1 MQYFEGDNDRVKY
14 MMMLCYPDEDLSV
27 EDKDDI
33 ETMKAA
39 SATLAIL
46 TTESRV
52 VCGRILTCIKSP
64 LDILIWLVANP
75 IIDLQLRGI
84 TICRNVIKMD
94 PEMAE
99 RIVGSQL
106 FEIIL
111 ALSQKELPE
120 ESSLSKEEFK
130 KHKDIRDRCIEAMK
144 AAEEFGLVQKNK

>member
-1 MQYFEGDNDRVKY
+1 MKF

-46 TTESRV
+46 SAESRN
-52 VCGRILTCIKSP
+52 VCGKILTCIKSP

-75 IIDLQLRGI
+75 ILDLQLRGI
-84 TICRNVIKMD
+84 TICRNIIKAD
-94 PEMAE
+94 SEMAE
-99 RIVGSQL
+99 RVVGSQL
-106 FEIIL
+106 FEIMM
-111 ALSQKELPE
+111 ALSQTELPE

-130 KHKDIRDRCIEAMK
+130 KHKDIKDRCIEAMV
-144 AAEEFGLVQKNK
+144 AAEQWGHVKKN